1 MLGQISL
8 DTILFFLLYGAC
20 TWTAAFFAVLAIGHL
35 WYLPAAV
42 LTDEDFTVC
51 MLVGGLLDCVT
62 VIPLVTVL
70 LLCMLQD
77 RQRPLWPV
85 GVMTAP
91 LVVLMVAGI
100 VTRSEAYMPMVYGYL
115 LLFGIGLVAYM
126 VHALRQYG
134 RWLRDNF
141 ADLEHK
147 EVWHTFVVLAVI
159 VLMLGYYVGGDGS
172 IAYAY
177 IVQVCGIVLIGH
189 LLWRVETLSD
199 LSITQPLT
207 IEIPEDGKTGIED
220 DGEHQSSDTL
230 FDATFEQI
238 GSLLKLRCKDARLYL
253 HHDLTL
259 AQLAQAIGSNRTYL
273 GLYFSS
279 QNTTYNNYINSLRI
293 LHFVSLYHEAVTDG
307 RDFTAKKLALESGYR
322 SYTTFS
328 VAFKQRMGQ
337 SVTEWMNGGELS
349 NISYLGIRPWSGHT
363 SGPPKDLILLTYRR
377 RDIRKDGLGG
387 FVFWHSDDRRN
398 IAFCNTSSMKPWGL
412 VRKGVTE
419 FTIRVTEFTIE

>member
-8 DTILFFLLYGAC
+8 DTILFFLLYGAGTMAALIAC
-20 TWTAAFFAVLAIGHL
+20 LYLMLRRGNAIAPEVTSPVRLRRWTAAFFAVLAIGHL

-230 FDATFEQI
+230 SDATFEQI
-238 GSLLKLRCKDARLYL
+238 GSLLKKHCADTQLYL
-253 HHDLTL
+253 QPDLTL
-259 AQLAQAIGSNRTYL
+259 PQLASAIGTNRSYL
-273 GLYFSS
+273 SQYFSRQS
-279 QNTTYNNYINSLRI
+279 ITYNTYINNLRI
-293 LHFVSLYHEAVTDG
+293 NYFVSRCQEA
-307 RDFTAKKLALESGYR
+307 AKAGQPIVAQQLAEESGFSTYR
-322 SYTTFS
+322 TFS
-328 VAFKQRMGQ
+328 RAFMLRTGQ
-337 SVTEWMNGGELS
+337 SVSAWMRETGGV
-349 NISYLGIRPWSGHT
+349 I
-363 SGPPKDLILLTYRR
+363 
-377 RDIRKDGLGG
+377 
-387 FVFWHSDDRRN
+387 
-398 IAFCNTSSMKPWGL
+398 M
-412 VRKGVTE
+412 
-419 FTIRVTEFTIE
+419 

>member
-8 DTILFFLLYGAC
+8 DTILFFLLYGAGTMAALIAC
-20 TWTAAFFAVLAIGHL
+20 LYLMLRRGNAIAPEVTSPVRLRRWTAAFFAVLAIGHL

-230 FDATFEQI
+230 SDATFEQI
-238 GSLLKLRCKDARLYL
+238 GSLLKKHCADTQLYL
-253 HHDLTL
+253 QPDLTL
-259 AQLAQAIGSNRTYL
+259 PQLASAIGTNRSYL
-273 GLYFSS
+273 SQYFSRQS
-279 QNTTYNNYINSLRI
+279 ITYNTYINNLRI
-293 LHFVSLYHEAVTDG
+293 NYFVSRCQEA
-307 RDFTAKKLALESGYR
+307 AKAGQPIVAQQLAEESGFSTYR
-322 SYTTFS
+322 TFS
-328 VAFKQRMGQ
+328 RAFMLRTGQ
-337 SVTEWMNGGELS
+337 SVSAWMRETGE
-349 NISYLGIRPWSGHT
+349 I
-363 SGPPKDLILLTYRR
+363 
-377 RDIRKDGLGG
+377 
-387 FVFWHSDDRRN
+387 V
-398 IAFCNTSSMKPWGL
+398 
-412 VRKGVTE
+412 
-419 FTIRVTEFTIE
+419 

>member
-1 MLGQISL
+1 MHRYYINIDSDTRMLGQISL
-8 DTILFFLLYGAC
+8 DTILFFLLYGAGTMAALIAC
-20 TWTAAFFAVLAIGHL
+20 LYLMLRRGNAIAPEVTSPVRLRRWTAAFFAVLAIGHL

-230 FDATFEQI
+230 SDATFEQI
-238 GSLLKLRCKDARLYL
+238 GSLLKKHCADTQLYL
-253 HHDLTL
+253 QPDLTL
-259 AQLAQAIGSNRTYL
+259 PQLASAIGTNRSYL
-273 GLYFSS
+273 SQYFSRQS
-279 QNTTYNNYINSLRI
+279 ITYNTYINNLRI
-293 LHFVSLYHEAVTDG
+293 NYFVSRCQEA
-307 RDFTAKKLALESGYR
+307 AKAGQPIVAQQLAEESGFSTYR
-322 SYTTFS
+322 TFS
-328 VAFKQRMGQ
+328 RAFMLRTGQ
-337 SVTEWMNGGELS
+337 SVSAWMRETGE
-349 NISYLGIRPWSGHT
+349 I
-363 SGPPKDLILLTYRR
+363 
-377 RDIRKDGLGG
+377 
-387 FVFWHSDDRRN
+387 V
-398 IAFCNTSSMKPWGL
+398 
-412 VRKGVTE
+412 
-419 FTIRVTEFTIE
+419 